1 MCTFFVM
8 TVLSLILETYEW
20 DTLKDYAKKYEN
32 DRDSGTRSL
41 ISGINRNY
49 FEPYVMEL
57 VFEFTVNANTMI
69 ERQIRRMGSIQDDVE
84 ETMAGELYAD
94 GYIATSQIGDFALLH
109 RLKGAVNNLV
119 MGKAASQGLDQWLFD
134 INKARTPQEIKKI
147 STWQNSDI
155 NEKQKEA
162 VEKIL
167 SVPDVCLIQGP
178 PGTGKTTVIA
188 EAIYQLVI
196 RNKRVLVA
204 SQANLA
210 VDNALERLIS
220 NPKIRAIRLGSAKKI
235 GSSVSNITEGNV
247 FVVSGILNAFKN
259 LLTYRDELMFGKDT
273 FLCLKINDYFEI
285 YEWKKQKFIRV
296 DKVSEYLSANYRD
309 LKTYSVY

>member
-1 MCTFFVM
+1 M

-235 GSSVSNITEGNV
+235 DSSVSNITEGNV

-259 LLTYRDELMFGKDT
+259 LLTYRDELMFGKDI

>member
-1 MCTFFVM
+1 MQ
-8 TVLSLILETYEW
+8 Y
-20 DTLKDYAKKYEN
+20 
-32 DRDSGTRSL
+32 
-41 ISGINRNY
+41 
-49 FEPYVMEL
+49 P
-57 VFEFTVNANTMI
+57 
-69 ERQIRRMGSIQDDVE
+69 
-84 ETMAGELYAD
+84 
-94 GYIATSQIGDFALLH
+94 
-109 RLKGAVNNLV
+109 
-119 MGKAASQGLDQWLFD
+119 DQWLFD

-235 GSSVSNITEGNV
+235 DSSVSNITEGNV

>member
-235 GSSVSNITEGNV
+235 DSSVSNITEGNV

-259 LLTYRDELMFGKDT
+259 LLTYSDELMFGKDT
-273 FLCLKINDYFEI
+273 FLFLKINDYFEI

>member
-235 GSSVSNITEGNV
+235 DSSVSNITEGNV

-259 LLTYRDELMFGKDT
+259 LLTYRDGLMFGKDT

>member
-109 RLKGAVNNLV
+109 RLKVQSTIL
-119 MGKAASQGLDQWLFD
+119 LWERLLHRDW
-134 INKARTPQEIKKI
+134 INGFLTLIKQI

-235 GSSVSNITEGNV
+235 DSSVSNITEGNV

>member
-1 MCTFFVM
+1 MKPLPPDTPEQALI
-8 TVLSLILETYEW
+8 TQYKGSLLVVRA
-20 DTLKDYAKKYEN
+20 YA
-32 DRDSGTRSL
+32 
-41 ISGINRNY
+41 
-49 FEPYVMEL
+49 
-57 VFEFTVNANTMI
+57 
-69 ERQIRRMGSIQDDVE
+69 
-84 ETMAGELYAD
+84 
-94 GYIATSQIGDFALLH
+94 
-109 RLKGAVNNLV
+109 
-119 MGKAASQGLDQWLFD
+119 
-134 INKARTPQEIKKI
+134 
-147 STWQNSDI
+147 
-155 NEKQKEA
+155 
-162 VEKIL
+162 
-167 SVPDVCLIQGP
+167 
-178 PGTGKTTVIA
+178 GTGKTTVIA

-235 GSSVSNITEGNV
+235 DSSVSNITEGNV